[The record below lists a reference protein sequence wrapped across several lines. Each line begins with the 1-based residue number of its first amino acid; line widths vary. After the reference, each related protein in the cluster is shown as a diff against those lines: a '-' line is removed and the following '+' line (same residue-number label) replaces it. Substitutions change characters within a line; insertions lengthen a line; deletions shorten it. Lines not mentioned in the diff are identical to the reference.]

1 MLRIAKLTF
10 KLQGAK
16 KLSFL
21 PETSLG
27 RNSKAKNVPQIAKA
41 LLAALK
47 LLFLSCENMNL
58 FENCSF
64 KNFISKSC
72 LVSNC
77 VQLLNS
83 VRKGRK

>member
-27 RNSKAKNVPQIAKA
+27 RNSKARMLSKA